1 MAGVLLGHVPGRRRK
16 GAGDADV
23 RAQGG
28 SERRGEGKDVGRL
41 LGRLRARW
49 AKLSGPKREGRRV
62 APNREREGFFFNS
75 FLLFPNH
82 FQIHFKITLK
92 YF

>member
-1 MAGVLLGHVPGRRRK
+1 MAGVLLGHVPGRTRK

-62 APNREREGFFFNS
+62 APNREREGFFLILS
-75 FLLFPNH
+75 FY
-82 FQIHFKITLK
+82 FQTIFKSV
-92 YF
+92 